1 MAHTKYH
8 HAPGC
13 VPVTDHELRLLQAIE
28 AAKAQVRPVD
38 GTVWVMPSDLMIRGI
53 LSRDGSVQGYHQ
65 TAASLLRKRLLYRQK
80 LGGLVHYALTTQADV
95 LLASLQLDKEL
106 AAERAAEL
114 ALFRE
119 GRL

>member
-13 VPVTDHELRLLQAIE
+13 KPVTDHELRLLRAIE

-38 GTVWVMPSDLMIRGI
+38 GTVWVMPSDLMDRGL
-53 LSRDGSVQGYHQ
+53 LSREGSPQGYHQ

-80 LGGLVHYALTTQADV
+80 LGGLVHYSLTIEADV
-95 LLASLQLDKEL
+95 LLRDLPG
-106 AAERAAEL
+106 
-114 ALFRE
+114 E
-119 GRL
+119 G